1 MSFLSSRQSLR
12 TTKIHT
18 LPAIRSFST
27 TRFTSQTVPPDSP
40 DYIRLPLPAQLE
52 QRQRVLVRG
61 FLPVPR
67 SIFPHRR
74 SERKIDG
81 DYLAQTA
88 AKPQSPRT
96 GSSQRQWRAE
106 VAASRRQGL
115 EEGLGELWKRH
126 NRVKTTREM
135 RSRANFQKNHEHRVA
150 PEREDDQY
158 TRGTTLKT
166 LLDTKVYA
174 DPNKTKRLEESRQKI
189 MEHNQHLKEVR
200 RDALMELYVSA
211 SSFITQ
217 ESELRKKIDELFH
230 DDYFEGQIQ
239 QYNKEWT
246 IANVWGVHGYPPSTA
261 NMLDLTSRSMGG
273 GSPKDQSRTGYRQK
287 RIAEEFTGGK
297 MDV

>member
-1 MSFLSSRQSLR
+1 M
-12 TTKIHT
+12 
-18 LPAIRSFST
+18 
-27 TRFTSQTVPPDSP
+27 
-40 DYIRLPLPAQLE
+40 
-52 QRQRVLVRG
+52 G
-61 FLPVPR
+61 
-67 SIFPHRR
+67 
-74 SERKIDG
+74 
-81 DYLAQTA
+81 
-88 AKPQSPRT
+88 
-96 GSSQRQWRAE
+96 SQRQWKAE

-135 RSRANFQKNHEHRVA
+135 RSRANFQKN
-150 PEREDDQY
+150 
-158 TRGTTLKT
+158 L
-166 LLDTKVYA
+166 
-174 DPNKTKRLEESRQKI
+174 
-189 MEHNQHLKEVR
+189 EHNQHLKEVR

-217 ESELRKKIDELFH
+217 ESELRKKIDEIFH
-230 DDYFEGQIQ
+230 EDYFEGQIQ

-246 IANVWGVHGYPPSTA
+246 IANVRGVHGYPPSTA